1 MIGFAASESSF
12 AMSSDIMKELAG
24 LRVGPKTIERAAEAL
39 GAEIAEDER
48 QKVDPEPL
56 PASTMYLGTDG
67 TGTPVRPSEREG
79 RTGKQPDGS
88 SKTREAKLVM
98 VWTAEKLNEGIPE
111 RDQGSVSYSAAIESA
126 ATLDTDK
133 ELSPFAQRVDR
144 EARRR
149 GFHDAERRV
158 ILGDGALWIWNVAS
172 ELFPDAIQ
180 IVDLFHAK
188 QHLKAKEIYGGGE
201 FAEAWARRQCSI
213 LEEDHVDKVI
223 AALRKHDAAGYL
235 ERNRARMQYAKFRA
249 QGLCISSG
257 VVEAGCKR
265 VVGSRLKRGG
275 MQWTVRGADMALRCC
290 MLSGRFEDFWERR
303 AA

>member
-1 MIGFAASESSF
+1 
-12 AMSSDIMKELAG
+12 MKELAG

-188 QHLKAKEIYGGGE
+188 QHLWEKAKEIYGGGE

-213 LEEDHVDKVI
+213 LEGDHRS
-223 AALRKHDAAGYL
+223 LRPCAST
-235 ERNRARMQYAKFRA
+235 MQQATWSETAHACGKFRG
-249 QGLCISSG
+249 QGLSSG
-257 VVEAGCKR
+257 VVEASCKR
-265 VVGSRLKRGG
+265 AIGSRRGG
-275 MQWTVRGADMALRCC
+275 MRWTVRGADMALRCC
-290 MLSGRFEDFWERR
+290 MLSGRFEDFWEHRV
-303 AA
+303 A